1 MVYWHSLGD
10 SNTGDNLGKWCWF
23 YYSTHT
29 TQMKIAVNVIGFNFI
44 QHSASFCRGHIYLR
58 D

>member
-29 TQMKIAVNVIGFNFI
+29 TQIKIAANAIGFNFI
-44 QHSASFCRGHIYLR
+44 QRSFCGMRIYRR